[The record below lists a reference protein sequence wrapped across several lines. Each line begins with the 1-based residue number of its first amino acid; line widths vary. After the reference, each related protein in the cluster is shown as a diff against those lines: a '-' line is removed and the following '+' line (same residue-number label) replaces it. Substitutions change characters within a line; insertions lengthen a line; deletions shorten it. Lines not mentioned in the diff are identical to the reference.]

1 MNLLDFKND
10 YLKLQKKHSLPSFED
25 MNSAFDIGKIKR
37 DSGNFLRDIRRVMVE
52 KVAHYIRLMEIIINP
67 SQASPTFLLLLKEI
81 TSADKKVLDSVFSS
95 FMEIELSSYKL
106 DVVSNVKDETEF
118 ILKIFGV
125 WNEKLQDLLKLL
137 GMLERNWKQAPT
149 LKKNTSNYFN

>member
-1 MNLLDFKND
+1 MEVDELKIAYANLQRK
-10 YLKLQKKHSLPSFED
+10 YEIPSFDEL
-25 MNSAFDIGKIKR
+25 NAIFDIGKIER
-37 DSGNFLRDIRRVMVE
+37 DSGNLLRDVRRVMVE
-52 KVAHYIRLMEIIINP
+52 KVAHYLRLMEIIINP

-106 DVVSNVKDETEF
+106 DVVSNDKDETEF

-137 GMLERNWKQAPT
+137 GMLERNWKQAPI
-149 LKKNTSNYFN
+149 LKKDTRNYFN

>member
-25 MNSAFDIGKIKR
+25 MSDGFDIGKIKR

-52 KVAHYIRLMEIIINP
+52 KVAHYLRLMEIIINP

-95 FMEIELSSYKL
+95 FMEIELSSYKF
-106 DVVSNVKDETEF
+106 DFVSNYNDET
-118 ILKIFGV
+118 
-125 WNEKLQDLLKLL
+125 
-137 GMLERNWKQAPT
+137 
-149 LKKNTSNYFN
+149 